1 MRSVLCCSLLREFVG
16 NMWKLCFDGASA
28 AVCLLLYAT
37 LAAFFV
43 LVGGTLGVI
52 VGSLTGLRTESRF
65 LHRAAIGT
73 VVGVLFSFELL
84 KLSIAFLLP
93 EGNGFCIFGRLFD
106 SATVRI
112 AQKLVREWY
121 TVRELPTLAVNDSNV
136 TSDVSNKLVRAPKNS
151 DKIVKTRIARDD
163 LIDSSGNRVCCP
175 ICLQDFE
182 FRQVARKLPCC
193 HHLFHQPCIDKW
205 LRGHN
210 SCPLCRSIVKQRKH
224 SRVQNLAR

>member
-93 EGNGFCIFGRLFD
+93 EGNGFCIFGRL
-106 SATVRI
+106 
-112 AQKLVREWY
+112 
-121 TVRELPTLAVNDSNV
+121 
-136 TSDVSNKLVRAPKNS
+136 
-151 DKIVKTRIARDD
+151 
-163 LIDSSGNRVCCP
+163 
-175 ICLQDFE
+175 DFE